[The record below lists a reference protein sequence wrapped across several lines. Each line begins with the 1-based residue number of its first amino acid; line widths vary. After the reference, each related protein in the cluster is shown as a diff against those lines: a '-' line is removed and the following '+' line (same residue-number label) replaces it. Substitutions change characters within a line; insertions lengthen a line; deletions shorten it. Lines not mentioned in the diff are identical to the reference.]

1 MNDFN
6 LKKISN
12 RLYNY
17 NINDNNDLLTLATKL
32 IDVAN
37 DDKIKLFKT
46 DVLELCESILIDMV

>member
-46 DVLELCESILIDMV
+46 DVLELCESILIDK